1 MHLPTRSPRRLI
13 GAAAIACA
21 AALVPGAALAAT
33 SSPAARAAA
42 ATTPACATSGLVVW
56 LDAPAGNG
64 YAGGAYYYLEFT
76 NLSGQACALHGSPG
90 VSAVSLSGHQL
101 GSPARG
107 DYTGSPPAVVLASG
121 ATATAKLQIAD
132 PGNFGT
138 SCFLPGPPPA
148 PGNPGQLPTAAG
160 LRVYP
165 PNQFK
170 SKVVPYPFAAC
181 AHTGPVWIGVGPVT
195 PGGPPE

>member
-1 MHLPTRSPRRLI
+1 MHLLTRSPRGLI

-21 AALVPGAALAAT
+21 AALIPGVALAAT
-33 SSPAARAAA
+33 SSPASRAAT

-56 LDAPAGNG
+56 LDVPAGNG
-64 YAGGAYYYLEFT
+64 YAGGAYFYLKFT
-76 NLSGQACALHGSPG
+76 NLSGHVCTLHGSPG
-90 VSAVSLSGHQL
+90 VSAVTLSGHQL
-101 GSPARG
+101 GSPAHG
-107 DYTGSPPAVVLASG
+107 DYTGSPSVVVLGSG

-132 PGNFGT
+132 PADFGN
-138 SCFLPGPPPA
+138 SCLLSGSTPA

-165 PNQFK
+165 PNQLK
-170 SKVVPYPFAAC
+170 SKVVPYPFSAC

-195 PGGPPE
+195 AGGPPE